1 MPQETAIDHERSS
14 PQTRDGVWTGPRASG
29 TPMPDLPRR
38 AHLLEPII
46 ARAHREPTRVIAS
59 HRVGPEFVDVTAS
72 EFLDRVRSLAKGLI
86 ATKVRVGDRV
96 AVMSRTRLEWVLLDY
111 AILAVGGATVPIYE
125 TSAAEQVAH
134 ILDDSGA
141 VLAVVESEGMSKI
154 VDDTAA
160 ERGRVETLVIDDG
173 GLEETIARGADVP
186 DAELDELI
194 EALGIDDTATII
206 YTSGTTGRPKGCA
219 LTHGNLRTN
228 VLQNLDAVSG
238 MLDDDERSLFFL
250 PLAHSYAKIIALV
263 AAEHGI
269 KSAFAS
275 DLNHLAEEM
284 AMTEPTMIV
293 GVPRVFE
300 KVFNA
305 AQQRA
310 HGDGRGWI
318 FDRSV
323 DAAVRFSR
331 LRQHG
336 GLTRWPLLMH
346 AVYDRLVYRKIRQ
359 AFGGSLRFAFSG
371 GSPLG
376 ERLTYFFDGVGVRIF
391 EGYGLTETSPTL
403 TVNRAGA
410 WRPGSVGRPV
420 AGTEI
425 RIAPDGEI
433 LAAGPQV
440 FDGYWRDASAT
451 FDAFT
456 SDGWFR
462 TGDLGQ
468 LENGFLRIVGRK
480 KDLIVTAAGKNVA
493 PEPMEDRLRAH
504 PLISQAVVIGDGR
517 PFISAL
523 ITVDNEALRRWKQTQ
538 PDAAAT
544 SDRGV
549 DSRLRAEIQNAID
562 GVNASVSRAESIRAF
577 AILPSDLTVER
588 GELTPTLK
596 IRRAQI
602 ESRYADQIDQ
612 LYRR

>member
-1 MPQETAIDHERSS
+1 MSQETAIETGRSALQS
-14 PQTRDGVWTGPRASG
+14 RGMGPESSASG
-29 TPMPDLPRR
+29 PPLPVLSPD

-46 ARAHREPTRVIAS
+46 DRAVSEPTRVVAS
-59 HRVGPEFVDVTAS
+59 HRVGEDFVDVTAA
-72 EFLDRVRSLAKGLI
+72 EFLDRVRGVAKGLI
-86 ATKVRVGDRV
+86 ASNVRVGDRV
-96 AVMSRTRLEWVLLDY
+96 AIMSRTRLEWVLVDY

-125 TSAAEQVAH
+125 TAADAQVAH
-134 ILDDSGA
+134 ILADSGA
-141 VLAVVESEGMSKI
+141 VLAVVETEEMSAV
-154 VDDTAA
+154 VDAMEPA
-160 ERGRVETLVIDDG
+160 SGRIETVVIDDG
-173 GLEETIARGADVP
+173 GLDQLVARGTQVP
-186 DAELDELI
+186 DEELDGLI

-206 YTSGTTGRPKGCA
+206 YTSGTTGKPKGCA

-228 VLQNLDAVSG
+228 VLQNLDAVRG
-238 MLDDDERSLFFL
+238 MLDDDQRSLFFL

-275 DLNHLAEEM
+275 DIAHLAEEM
-284 AMTEPTMIV
+284 VMTEPTMIV

-300 KVFNA
+300 KVYNA

-310 HGDGRGWI
+310 YADGRGWI
-318 FDRSV
+318 FDKSV
-323 DAAVRFSR
+323 DAAVRFAR

-346 AVYDRLVYRKIRQ
+346 AIYDRLVYRKIRA
-359 AFGGSLRFAFSG
+359 AFGGSLQFAFSG

-410 WRPGSVGRPV
+410 WRPGTVGRPV

-425 RIAPDGEI
+425 RIADDGEI

-440 FDGYWRDASAT
+440 FDGYWRDPSAT

-456 SDGWFR
+456 DDGWFR
-462 TGDLGQ
+462 TGDVG
-468 LENGFLRIVGRK
+468 EIEDDFLRIVGRK

-493 PEPMEDRLRAH
+493 PEPMEDGLRSH
-504 PLISQAVVIGDGR
+504 PLISQAVVVGDNR

-523 ITVDNEALRRWKQTQ
+523 VTIDEEAFRGWQTARPASARTESGATDDLALR
-538 PDAAAT
+538 
-544 SDRGV
+544 S
-549 DSRLRAEIQNAID
+549 EIQKAID

-577 AILPSDLTVER
+577 AILPSDLSVER

-602 ESRYADQIDQ
+602 EKRYAEEIDG
-612 LYRR
+612 LYNR